1 MARSNY
7 VGAIPIPVE
16 PDLETYNID
25 PFLIEKSI
33 TKSTKA
39 IILVHLYGL
48 TCAMENIQK
57 IAKENN
63 LYLVEDCAQA
73 LGSSYKD
80 QKAGPRDAASF
91 SFYPTKN
98 LGALGDGGMITTS
111 NLMIFEKIKKL
122 RNYGSIEKYKNDLIG
137 VNSRLDELQA
147 SFLRLKL
154 KNINEE
160 NKKRNLLARIYFKKL
175 NKISNFIKLPFY
187 EQDTFY
193 HSWHL
198 FVVLTKQRKELANHL
213 KQNKIETIFHYPIPP
228 HKQNCFKN
236 NKIFSSSYPLSEKI
250 HNECISLPISSLHSE
265 LEINYVC
272 DKVLSFLFNKII
284 FYERN

>member
-1 MARSNY
+1 
-7 VGAIPIPVE
+7 
-16 PDLETYNID
+16 
-25 PFLIEKSI
+25 
-33 TKSTKA
+33 
-39 IILVHLYGL
+39 
-48 TCAMENIQK
+48 MENIQK
-57 IAKENN
+57 IAREHN

-80 QKAGPRDAASF
+80 KKAGTLGDAASF

-111 NLMIFEKIKKL
+111 NLMIYEKIKKL

-154 KNINEE
+154 KKINEE
-160 NKKRNLLARIYFKKL
+160 NKKRNLLARIYFKRLK
-175 NKISNFIKLPFY
+175 KISNLIKLPFY
-187 EQDTFY
+187 EKDTFY

-198 FVVLTKQRKELANHL
+198 FVILTQQRKELANHL

-228 HKQNCFKN
+228 HKQSCFKDDE
-236 NKIFSSSYPLSEKI
+236 IYSSSFPLSEKI

-265 LEINYVC
+265 VEINYVC
-272 DKVLSFLFNKII
+272 DKVLSFFIL
-284 FYERN
+284 